1 MSLPQNIPAAPGN
14 ENTPPRKRPSGT
26 RKSSGTHSPQT
37 YSPNYSPQGYTLC
50 SNGWNSTS
58 LPSTSYQALA
68 EQLEIERTESDRIQ
82 RQVAELRAK
91 CEKLQDSQVHNEAT
105 ITTRDSRVEE
115 LEQQYKRACE
125 HRRKAEESLLGEQQ
139 LFITEKHQL
148 FIKQSELEET
158 ISHLNKKLKAKDVEL
173 GEYHE
178 RESALANDSQASIAK
193 EATKEAEAKAQA
205 AQARETA
212 LQKTVERL
220 KQSITVLETSS
231 EQIGLDFAS
240 KATAFDEE
248 MRSLKEINNGLV
260 EENEKLQMLV
270 AEKMINGG
278 LSLSNEL
285 AMALEEEDESEEDED
300 SECAVVDGDKEDE
313 KAVEKDDDSVYT
325 ESTVS
330 VTEYEKNRKEL
341 SKMRL
346 EYRSLYAT
354 NEGLVSY
361 VERMLNRLLEY
372 EDFRDGVQKNTKI
385 DAAKVGAFS
394 RRVSSRGGPGSA
406 LEDYSLR
413 VAKRGER
420 RGSGSGAADN
430 SSVHSRESTSS
441 YNPLS
446 TNLWSSA
453 LFKVGGRKAPSGA
466 TSARNVSLGIDGV
479 ETNSAANS
487 AAPSTS
493 TAEDCMSLKSD
504 VSVATSTNG
513 ASEDGDA
520 CSPTAS
526 RKSST
531 QSAKGLKPL
540 NLRKNSGEEHK
551 KSTAAGLFGW

>member
-14 ENTPPRKRPSGT
+14 ENTPPRKRPSGA

-91 CEKLQDSQVHNEAT
+91 CEKLQDAQVHNEAT
-105 ITTRDSRVEE
+105 ITARDSRVEE

-125 HRRKAEESLLGEQQ
+125 QRRNAEESLLGEQQ

-148 FIKQSELEET
+148 FVKQSELEET

-178 RESALANDSQASIAK
+178 RESANASDSQASIAETAK
-193 EATKEAEAKAQA
+193 KEAEAAAQA
-205 AQARETA
+205 SQARETA

-248 MRSLKEINNGLV
+248 LRSLKEINNGLV

-285 AMALEEEDESEEDED
+285 AMALEEEDESEDGEEDDE
-300 SECAVVDGDKEDE
+300 SECAVVEGDKETAEDE
-313 KAVEKDDDSVYT
+313 PEYT

-330 VTEYEKNRKEL
+330 VTEYEKIRKEL

-406 LEDYSLR
+406 LEDYTLR

-420 RGSGSGAADN
+420 RGSNDN
-430 SSVHSRESTSS
+430 ASIHSRESTSS

-453 LFKVGGRKAPSGA
+453 LFKGGRKVPSGG
-466 TSARNVSLGIDGV
+466 TPARNVSLGIDGV
-479 ETNSAANS
+479 ETNSAVNS

-493 TAEDCMSLKSD
+493 TAEDCMSMKSD
-504 VSVATSTNG
+504 VSVATSNG
-513 ASEDGDA
+513 EDGDV

-526 RKSST
+526 RKSSA
-531 QSAKGLKPL
+531 QSQKGGLKPL
-540 NLRKNSGEEHK
+540 NLRKNSGESEHK
-551 KSTAAGLFGW
+551 KSAAAGLFGW

>member
-14 ENTPPRKRPSGT
+14 ENTPPRKRPSGG

-82 RQVAELRAK
+82 RQVVELRAK
-91 CEKLQDSQVHNEAT
+91 CEKLQDAQVHNEAT
-105 ITTRDSRVEE
+105 ITARDSRVEE

-125 HRRKAEESLLGEQQ
+125 HRRNAEESLLGEQQ

-173 GEYHE
+173 GEYQE
-178 RESALANDSQASIAK
+178 RESANANDSQASMAEAAK
-193 EATKEAEAKAQA
+193 KEAEVATQA
-205 AQARETA
+205 AQTREKA
-212 LQKTVERL
+212 LQKTVDRL
-220 KQSITVLETSS
+220 KQSINVLETSS

-285 AMALEEEDESEEDED
+285 AMALEEEDESEEDEEEA
-300 SECAVVDGDKEDE
+300 ECAVVEGDNETEKTGEEDE
-313 KAVEKDDDSVYT
+313 PAYS

-330 VTEYEKNRKEL
+330 VTEYEKIRKEL
-341 SKMRL
+341 AKMRL

-372 EDFRDGVQKNTKI
+372 EDFRDGVQKSTKI

-406 LEDYSLR
+406 LEDYTLR

-420 RGSGSGAADN
+420 RGSSGANDN
-430 SSVHSRESTSS
+430 ASIHSRDSTSS

-446 TNLWSSA
+446 TNLWASA
-453 LFKVGGRKAPSGA
+453 LFKGGRKVPSGG
-466 TSARNVSLGIDGV
+466 TPARNVSLGIDGV

-493 TAEDCMSLKSD
+493 TAEDCMSMKSD
-504 VSVATSTNG
+504 VSVSTSANG
-513 ASEDGDA
+513 EDGDV

-531 QSAKGLKPL
+531 QSQKGGLKPL
-540 NLRKNSGEEHK
+540 NLRKNSGEAEHK
-551 KSTAAGLFGW
+551 KSGAAGLFGW

>member
-26 RKSSGTHSPQT
+26 RKSSGAHSPQT

-82 RQVAELRAK
+82 RQVVELRAK
-91 CEKLQDSQVHNEAT
+91 CEKLQDAQVHNEAT
-105 ITTRDSRVEE
+105 ITARDSRVEE

-125 HRRKAEESLLGEQQ
+125 HRRNAEESLLGEQQ

-173 GEYHE
+173 GEYQE
-178 RESALANDSQASIAK
+178 RESANASDSQASLAEAAK
-193 EATKEAEAKAQA
+193 KEAEVAAQA
-205 AQARETA
+205 AQTREKA
-212 LQKTVERL
+212 LQKTVDRL

-285 AMALEEEDESEEDED
+285 AMALEEEDESEEDEEE
-300 SECAVVDGDKEDE
+300 SECAVVEGDNETKKTGEEDE
-313 KAVEKDDDSVYT
+313 PAYS

-330 VTEYEKNRKEL
+330 VTEYEKTRKEL
-341 SKMRL
+341 AKMRL

-372 EDFRDGVQKNTKI
+372 EDFRDGVQKSTKI

-406 LEDYSLR
+406 LEDYTLR

-420 RGSGSGAADN
+420 RGSSGANDN
-430 SSVHSRESTSS
+430 ASIHSRDSTSS

-446 TNLWSSA
+446 TNLWASA
-453 LFKVGGRKAPSGA
+453 LFKGGRKVPSGG
-466 TSARNVSLGIDGV
+466 TPARNVSLGIDGV

-493 TAEDCMSLKSD
+493 TAEDCMSMKSD
-504 VSVATSTNG
+504 VSVSTSANG
-513 ASEDGDA
+513 EDGEV

-531 QSAKGLKPL
+531 QSQKGGLKPL
-540 NLRKNSGEEHK
+540 NLRKNSGEAEHK
-551 KSTAAGLFGW
+551 KSGAAGLFGW

>member
-14 ENTPPRKRPSGT
+14 ENTPPRKRPSGN

-82 RQVAELRAK
+82 RQVVELRAK
-91 CEKLQDSQVHNEAT
+91 CEKLQDAQVHNEAT
-105 ITTRDSRVEE
+105 ITARDSRVEE

-125 HRRKAEESLLGEQQ
+125 HRRNAEESLLGEQQ

-173 GEYHE
+173 GEYQE
-178 RESALANDSQASIAK
+178 RESANANDSQASMAEAAK
-193 EATKEAEAKAQA
+193 KEAEVAAQA
-205 AQARETA
+205 AHARETA
-212 LQKTVERL
+212 LHKTVERL

-285 AMALEEEDESEEDED
+285 AMALEEEDESEEDEEEN
-300 SECAVVDGDKEDE
+300 ECAIVDGDNETEKTGEDE
-313 KAVEKDDDSVYT
+313 EPVYS

-330 VTEYEKNRKEL
+330 VTEYEKIRKEL
-341 SKMRL
+341 AKMRL

-372 EDFRDGVQKNTKI
+372 EDFRDGVQKSTKI

-406 LEDYSLR
+406 LEDYTLR

-420 RGSGSGAADN
+420 RGSSGATDN
-430 SSVHSRESTSS
+430 ASIHSRDSISS

-446 TNLWSSA
+446 TNLWASA
-453 LFKVGGRKAPSGA
+453 LFKGGRKVPSGGA
-466 TSARNVSLGIDGV
+466 PARNVSLGIDGV

-493 TAEDCMSLKSD
+493 TAEDCMSMKSD
-504 VSVATSTNG
+504 VSVATSANG
-513 ASEDGDA
+513 EDGDV

-531 QSAKGLKPL
+531 QSQKGGLKPL
-540 NLRKNSGEEHK
+540 NLRKNSGETEHK
-551 KSTAAGLFGW
+551 KSGAAGLFGW

>member
-1 MSLPQNIPAAPGN
+1 MSLPQNIPAVPGN
-14 ENTPPRKRPSGT
+14 ENTPPRKRASGT

-82 RQVAELRAK
+82 RQMAELRAK
-91 CEKLQDSQVHNEAT
+91 CEKLQDAQVHNEAT
-105 ITTRDSRVEE
+105 LTSRDSRVEE

-125 HRRKAEESLLGEQQ
+125 HRRRAEESLLGEQQ

-158 ISHLNKKLKAKDVEL
+158 ISHLNKKLKAKDEEL
-173 GEYHE
+173 GEYQE
-178 RESALANDSQASIAK
+178 RESSNASDSQASMAEAAKK
-193 EATKEAEAKAQA
+193 EADAAAQA

-285 AMALEEEDESEEDED
+285 AMALEEEDESEEDEED
-300 SECAVVDGDKEDE
+300 NDCAVADGDDE
-313 KAVEKDDDSVYT
+313 STKKTSDDDEPVYT

-330 VTEYEKNRKEL
+330 VTEYEKIRKEL

-372 EDFRDGVQKNTKI
+372 EDFRDGVQKSTKI

-406 LEDYSLR
+406 LEEYTLR
-413 VAKRGER
+413 VSKRGER
-420 RGSGSGAADN
+420 RGSSGANDN
-430 SSVHSRESTSS
+430 ASIHSRDSTSS

-453 LFKVGGRKAPSGA
+453 LFKGGRKVPAGGSTP
-466 TSARNVSLGIDGV
+466 TRNVSLGIDGV

-493 TAEDCMSLKSD
+493 TAEDCMSMKSD
-504 VSVATSTNG
+504 VSIATSANG
-513 ASEDGDA
+513 EDGEV

-531 QSAKGLKPL
+531 QSQKGGLKPL
-540 NLRKNSGEEHK
+540 NLRKNSGEPEQK
-551 KSTAAGLFGW
+551 KGGTVGLFGW